1 MICFLLNQTK
11 TILLNFEALYGLLGK
26 ELRKEQKVVREINK
40 KKARKIIIEK
50 IKEKYIERCRKGE
63 VYGEM

>member
-26 ELRKEQKVVREINK
+26 ELRKEQKAVREINK

>member
-1 MICFLLNQTK
+1 MICFLPNQTK
-11 TILLNFEALYGLLGK
+11 NILLNFEALYGLLGK
-26 ELRKEQKVVREINK
+26 ELRKEQKVIREINK